1 MIATGIQIKRIKD
14 DTGKVRQIVT
24 AASDRAMQNLTNDAA
39 QLIRAMIRDAT
50 SGSPRSTGKLLSS
63 VTPVKRGV
71 LQYSIETPGVPYAA
85 KQEWGWNPRGTQS
98 DIMRRGRR
106 RKRAGRYLY
115 FMRGYF
121 GMARRY
127 MRGERWR
134 P

>member
-71 LQYSIETPGVPYAA
+71 LQYSIETPGVHYAA
-85 KQEWGWNPRGTQS
+85 KQEWGWHP
-98 DIMRRGRR
+98 RGRR
-106 RKRAGRYLY
+106 SKRAGRHLF